1 MAQKRLNTQRIGK
14 SSLLLA
20 DNNDVNW
27 KSGCVRME
35 NGNERKKKEKK
46 KEEILVGGQERRN
59 DGKRN
64 LFSSEETPSGFRE
77 KEIAPG

>member
-1 MAQKRLNTQRIGK
+1 MTLIG
-14 SSLLLA
+14 SL
-20 DNNDVNW
+20 VVFEW
-27 KSGCVRME
+27 KMGMRE
-35 NGNERKKKEKK
+35 KKKEKK